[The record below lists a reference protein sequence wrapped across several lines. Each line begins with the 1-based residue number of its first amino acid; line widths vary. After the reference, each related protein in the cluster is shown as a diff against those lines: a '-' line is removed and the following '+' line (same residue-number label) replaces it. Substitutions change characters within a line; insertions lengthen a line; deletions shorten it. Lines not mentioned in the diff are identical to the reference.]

1 MKIELRKVKIEEAH
15 IALDMLSDARNHQ
28 REQGFEQWSDD
39 YPNMDTVLDDISCS
53 SAYFFV
59 KDDIPFGYA
68 YIGFNGEVIYNK
80 IQGEWKSNR
89 KYAVIHRLAFG
100 KEVQGKGLSKS
111 TFQAIKE
118 FVGSRGIHSIRI
130 DTHEDNKKMQ
140 HILEREGYQHCGIVT
155 IPEGLRLGYELLY

>member
-1 MKIELRKVKIEEAH
+1 MEIEIRSVKKEEAQ
-15 IALDMLSDARNHQ
+15 IALEILSDARNHQ
-28 REQGFEQWSDD
+28 REQGFMQWTDD
-39 YPNMDTVLDDISCS
+39 YPNLKAVIEDINNN
-53 SAYFFV
+53 SAYFFIN
-59 KDDIPFGYA
+59 DGTPFGYA
-68 YIGFNGEVIYNK
+68 YIGFDGEVTYNK

-140 HILEREGYQHCGIVT
+140 HILKREDYQYCGIAT
-155 IPEGLRLGYELLY
+155 IPSGERLAYELLF